1 MASMLE
7 IRVQNLESRL
17 DSLMESF
24 VQSQINETP
33 IIEKTDESFAKCPQV
48 DENTAGVAENDSAI
62 CDVAEL
68 ADVNSEAIDD
78 LAEIIDELETRVSEL
93 EG

>member
-1 MASMLE
+1 MASTLE
-7 IRVQNLESRL
+7 IRVQNLEARF

-24 VQSQINETP
+24 VQSQINGTP
-33 IIEKTDESFAKCPQV
+33 VIAKADESFGKVPQV